1 MCRNNQEFL
10 VEESNRCLTCKNARC
25 QNACPIRT
33 DIPRVIELFR
43 EEKYKE
49 AGEVLFENNPMSLV
63 CSLICP
69 FENQCMGS
77 CIRGIKG
84 EPIDFPKIENFL
96 MDKYLKENNIEIT
109 EDAKDK
115 KIAILGAGPAG
126 LTVAFIMAR
135 KGFQVTIFDEREK
148 MGGMLRYGI
157 PTFRLSKD
165 TVDLLENKLANLGI
179 TFKGNTKL
187 TEDLSSIKENFDAI
201 FMGTGTWLPKEL
213 NINGIEKDNV
223 LYAVDFLK
231 NDIELGSNKTVVIVG
246 AGNVAMDAARTAL
259 RQGNRAIIVYRRGI
273 EDSPATKL
281 EIREAQEDGVE
292 FMTFN
297 SPVEI
302 VDNGIVL
309 DKTEYIE
316 DDNGSKKL
324 VTVENSRFIYECD
337 NVIIAVSQKS
347 EFDLT
352 SLKNNGF
359 NEENGVFYAGDLLT
373 GPQTVVKAAV
383 GGKQAALD
391 MEKYLMRKE

>member
-1 MCRNNQEFL
+1 MCKINNEFL
-10 VEESNRCLTCKNARC
+10 IEEANRCLNCKNARC
-25 QNACPIRT
+25 QQACPINT
-33 DIPRVIELFR
+33 DIAKVISLFK
-43 EEKYKE
+43 EEKYDE
-49 AGEVLFENNPMSLV
+49 AGDILFRNNPMSLV

-84 EPIDFPKIENFL
+84 EPVDFPKIENFL
-96 MDKYLKENNIEIT
+96 MDRYLKNNNINIEGNNN
-109 EDAKDK
+109 KN
-115 KIAILGAGPAG
+115 IAIIGAGPAG
-126 LTVAFIMAR
+126 LTVAFILGR
-135 KGFQVTIFDEREK
+135 KDYNVTIFDEHEE

-157 PTFRLSKD
+157 PSFRLTKD
-165 TVDLLENKLANLGI
+165 NIDLLEKKLLEIGVI
-179 TFKGNTKL
+179 FKGN
-187 TEDLSSIKENFDAI
+187 IKFNENLNNIRENFDAV

-213 NINGIEKDNV
+213 SIEGINKENV

-231 NDIELGSNKTVVIVG
+231 NDINLGSNKTIVVVG

-259 RQGNRAIIVYRRGI
+259 RQGNKAVIVYRRGI

-281 EIREAQEDGVE
+281 EINEALEDGVE

-297 SPVEI
+297 SPVAI

-309 DKTEYIE
+309 DKTQYIE
-316 DDNGSKKL
+316 MEDKSKKL

-347 EFDLT
+347 EFDLI
-352 SLKNNGF
+352 SLRNSGF
-359 NEENGVFYAGDLLT
+359 NEENGVFFAGDLLT